1 MQPMV
6 NIALRAARAAGEQV
20 SRALERLDLIKSE
33 QADVAE
39 FISDLCQQAERTIVN
54 QIQKAYPHHSL
65 VGEYTGQHAPVGEGP
80 GECEWHISPID
91 SLINFSNALP
101 MFALSITGFVN
112 GRAEHCVVLNPM
124 FGEEFTASRGK
135 GAQLNGKRLRVSN
148 RTSLEGAI
156 IGTGYHGRS
165 SDKPWMESHARMMQE
180 TMQAG
185 ATLHNSGSPV
195 LSLAYTAAGRLDGFY
210 QIGLHATELSA
221 GLLLIREAGG
231 LVSDFSGGNQY
242 NDRGNLITGN
252 PKLLKA
258 LLRTLHPATAEGL
271 R

>member
-6 NIALRAARAAGEQV
+6 NIALRAARLAGEQI

-39 FISDLCQQAERTIVN
+39 FISDLCQQAERTITTT
-54 QIQKAYPHHSL
+54 IQKAYPHHSL
-65 VGEYTGQHAPVGEGP
+65 IGEYTGQHAPIGEGP
-80 GECEWHISPID
+80 GQCEWHISPID
-91 SLINFSNALP
+91 SLTNFSNALP
-101 MFALSITGFVN
+101 MFALSITGFIN
-112 GRAEHCVVLNPM
+112 GKAEHCVVLNPM

-135 GAQLNGKRLRVSN
+135 GAQLNGKRLRVST

-156 IGTGYHGRS
+156 IGTGYHARK
-165 SDKPWMESHARMMQE
+165 SDKPWLESHVRMMQE
-180 TMQAG
+180 IMQAG

-210 QIGLHATELSA
+210 QIGLSPSELSA

-231 LVSDFSGGNQY
+231 LVGDFSGGNSY
-242 NDRGNLITGN
+242 SERGNLVTANARI
-252 PKLLKA
+252 LKS

>member
-6 NIALRAARAAGEQV
+6 NIALRAARLAGEQI

-39 FISDLCQQAERTIVN
+39 FISDLCQQAERTI
-54 QIQKAYPHHSL
+54 ITTMQKAYPHHSL
-65 VGEYTGQHAPVGEGP
+65 VGEYTGRHAPIGEGP
-80 GECEWHISPID
+80 GQCEWHISPID

-112 GRAEHCVVLNPM
+112 GKAEHCVVLNPM

-148 RTSLEGAI
+148 RTALEGAI
-156 IGTGYHGRS
+156 IGTGYHARK
-165 SDKPWMESHARMMQE
+165 SDKPWIESHVRMMQE
-180 TMQAG
+180 IMQAG

-195 LSLAYTAAGRLDGFY
+195 LSLAYSAAGRLDGFY
-210 QIGLHATELSA
+210 QIGLNPSELSA

-231 LVSDFSGGNQY
+231 LVADFSGGNSY
-242 NDRGNLITGN
+242 SERGNLVTANARI
-252 PKLLKA
+252 LKA
-258 LLRTLHPATAEGL
+258 LLRTLHPATAQGL

>member
-6 NIALRAARAAGEQV
+6 NIALRAARLAGEQI
-20 SRALERLDLIKSE
+20 SRALERLDLIKTE

-39 FISDLCQQAERTIVN
+39 FISELCMQAERTITTS
-54 QIQKAYPHHSL
+54 IQKAYPQHS
-65 VGEYTGQHAPVGEGP
+65 VIGEYSGTHAPIGEGP
-80 GECEWHISPID
+80 GHCEWHISPID
-91 SLINFSNALP
+91 SLTNFSNALP
-101 MFALSITGFVN
+101 MFALSVTGFMN
-112 GRAEHCVVLNPM
+112 GKAEHCVVINPV

-135 GAQLNGKRLRVSN
+135 GAQLNGKRLRVGN
-148 RTSLEGAI
+148 RTALDGAI

-165 SDKPWMESHARMMQE
+165 SDKPWIESHARMMQNIME
-180 TMQAG
+180 AG

-210 QIGLHATELSA
+210 QIGLSSTELSA

-231 LVSDFSGGNQY
+231 LVGDFSGGNKY
-242 NDRGNLITGN
+242 SERGNLVTGN
-252 PKLLKA
+252 TKVLKA
-258 LLRTLHPATAEGL
+258 LLRTLHPATDPAL